1 MLSRE
6 HIHTLIQLR
15 HCKGNFFSKLPG
27 ELIEEII
34 DVEPVSNSDIAKAL
48 HHAAF
53 ARQEDV
59 DALLEMLEANP
70 RLLLEAGN
78 VITPGGDELRRVT
91 IYECLLGAGDYA
103 LAEMVQGYFSE
114 IKDVD
119 GQTIEDAEVQRIRQY
134 ERYKPHIEGMLTQKP
149 YNLEPLI
156 KLIKKATTEEVAA
169 LLNKDFTGENDLCK
183 AIIQFRKDW
192 APRVLVKPGMHYNYA
207 SLKHAFELLDREWNN
222 LYQASGNNFNKVLL
236 VWRQLIG
243 FEMRRLPGI
252 DRCAMAQGLYYVIDQ
267 HEEMARSYKFKNDDG
282 DFPIVAT
289 DDSLDGLGGDFSVNI
304 FGAAAK
310 TWYSVLPRRS
320 FCLPAPPGRIA
331 RSARLE
337 NLCRTK
343 TSNLQSLCSPSTDY
357 VNNLGV

>member
-114 IKDVD
+114 IKGMEFEFMILGLVAE
-119 GQTIEDAEVQRIRQY
+119 TI
-134 ERYKPHIEGMLTQKP
+134 
-149 YNLEPLI
+149 LI
-156 KLIKKATTEEVAA
+156 IFLA
-169 LLNKDFTGENDLCK
+169 
-183 AIIQFRKDW
+183 
-192 APRVLVKPGMHYNYA
+192 
-207 SLKHAFELLDREWNN
+207 
-222 LYQASGNNFNKVLL
+222 
-236 VWRQLIG
+236 
-243 FEMRRLPGI
+243 LPGHKK
-252 DRCAMAQGLYYVIDQ
+252 DNR
-267 HEEMARSYKFKNDDG
+267 
-282 DFPIVAT
+282 
-289 DDSLDGLGGDFSVNI
+289 
-304 FGAAAK
+304 FGK
-310 TWYSVLPRRS
+310 KIS
-320 FCLPAPPGRIA
+320 
-331 RSARLE
+331 
-337 NLCRTK
+337 K
-343 TSNLQSLCSPSTDY
+343 
-357 VNNLGV
+357 